1 MPSSTFFYE
10 VYPLNFSLRSLII
23 LWLEP
28 INYKW
33 LQTIG
38 FMQMPSLSRALA
50 NHPINIP
57 PEFPA
62 ILKAY
67 TKVGHLKGQFNEI
80 DSF

>member
-1 MPSSTFFYE
+1 
-10 VYPLNFSLRSLII
+10 
-23 LWLEP
+23 
-28 INYKW
+28 
-33 LQTIG
+33 
-38 FMQMPSLSRALA
+38 MQMPSLSRALA

-80 DSF
+80 DSFWHEYYYRKCNVLILETP